1 MWPEA
6 WAGGVPL
13 SPSFDTLGI
22 FTRDPR
28 DLAPIAQ
35 ALFHLP
41 AAAAPSHPRIGC
53 IPASFTTDCAPEVLA
68 AYAAW
73 KQCLAANGAI
83 LADFDPAG
91 WNASTEIYAPIQASE
106 AYAIHKRYLPQ
117 LEPTLEPGIVQR
129 LRMGAALTPPDLD
142 SLRSRH
148 AHFRAAIAAQ
158 LAPFDFLM
166 LPSAPIARLPGR
178 LPAGQDYAQAR
189 AGILRYTTPFS
200 LAGLPVVTLPG
211 ELLPSEKPGPDF
223 FGTGIQLAAP
233 QLEDAALLA
242 FTAALQV

>member
-1 MWPEA
+1 M
-6 WAGGVPL
+6 
-13 SPSFDTLGI
+13 
-22 FTRDPR
+22 
-28 DLAPIAQ
+28 
-35 ALFHLP
+35 
-41 AAAAPSHPRIGC
+41 
-53 IPASFTTDCAPEVLA
+53 LA

-73 KQCLAANGAI
+73 KQCLTANGAV
-83 LADFDPAG
+83 LADFDPSG
-91 WNASTEIYAPIQASE
+91 WSSSHEIYAAIQASE
-106 AYAIHKRYLPQ
+106 AAAIHRRHMAE

-129 LRMGAALTPPDLD
+129 LRMGAALTDPDLD

-148 AHFRAAIAAQ
+148 AHFRAAVASQ

-166 LPSAPIARLPGR
+166 LPSAPVSR
-178 LPAGQDYAQAR
+178 LPAGQDYTQAR

-211 ELLPSEKPGPDF
+211 ELLDPAF

-242 FTAALQV
+242 FTGTLRP